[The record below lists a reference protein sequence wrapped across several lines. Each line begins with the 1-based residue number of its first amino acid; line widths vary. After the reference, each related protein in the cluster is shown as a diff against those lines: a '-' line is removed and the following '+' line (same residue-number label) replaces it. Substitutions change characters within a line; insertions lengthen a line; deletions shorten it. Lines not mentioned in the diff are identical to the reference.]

1 MDSKIKFS
9 ENESDFELS
18 DASDLTT
25 DILPQPVSTGD
36 ASVGSSVVVSTKMN
50 DITHV
55 KYMAHY

>member
-50 DITHV
+50 DIL
-55 KYMAHY
+55 